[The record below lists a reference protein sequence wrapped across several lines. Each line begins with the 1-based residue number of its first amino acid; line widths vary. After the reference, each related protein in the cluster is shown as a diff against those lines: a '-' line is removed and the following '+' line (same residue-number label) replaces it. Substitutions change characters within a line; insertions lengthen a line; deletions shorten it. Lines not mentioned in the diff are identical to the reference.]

1 MNGPRTMVARVEDYL
16 AARRHTGFDL
26 GIAGRQLLSFA
37 RFVDQVGH
45 EGPLTFDVAVRW
57 AQSAR
62 GSTRLTWARRL
73 EVLRPFARYLVQFDA
88 NTAVI
93 PARFFGAAH
102 RRLAPHIYTEH
113 EIVDL
118 LHAAND
124 LTPTGG
130 LRPQTYQTLFGVLAA
145 TGLRLSEALHLK
157 MRDVE
162 ADRLTVR
169 QTKFRKSRL
178 VPVHVSTARALAR
191 YATVR
196 DRTLRGVRIETFFVS
211 GRGEPLAARTVEST
225 FQTLRAQLGWVA
237 RGGHAWPRLHDL
249 RHTFICHGLLRSY
262 REGHP
267 ADHVIDALST
277 YVGHARVS
285 DTYWYVTA
293 TPELMAIA
301 AQRFEPMAADG
312 EAL

>member
-1 MNGPRTMVARVEDYL
+1 MVARVDDYL

-26 GIAGRQLLSFA
+26 GVAGRQLLSFA
-37 RFVDQVGH
+37 RFADQAGH
-45 EGPLTFDVAVRW
+45 EGPLTFDAAVRW

-301 AQRFEPMAADG
+301 AQRFESLAADG
-312 EAL
+312 GAS

>member
-102 RRLAPHIYTEH
+102 RRLASISTVLE
-113 EIVDL
+113 L
-118 LHAAND
+118 ANSASAQAKRRTSV
-124 LTPTGG
+124 LSPNQGI
-130 LRPQTYQTLFGVLAA
+130 GVGTSVSPEA
-145 TGLRLSEALHLK
+145 TR
-157 MRDVE
+157 
-162 ADRLTVR
+162 
-169 QTKFRKSRL
+169 
-178 VPVHVSTARALAR
+178 
-191 YATVR
+191 
-196 DRTLRGVRIETFFVS
+196 
-211 GRGEPLAARTVEST
+211 
-225 FQTLRAQLGWVA
+225 
-237 RGGHAWPRLHDL
+237 
-249 RHTFICHGLLRSY
+249 
-262 REGHP
+262 
-267 ADHVIDALST
+267 
-277 YVGHARVS
+277 
-285 DTYWYVTA
+285 
-293 TPELMAIA
+293 
-301 AQRFEPMAADG
+301 
-312 EAL
+312 